1 MKYIVIKE
9 SNEIEQ
15 LYDQIENMEEISIDK
30 PLLQKLKQLD
40 KKLILFKDD
49 YFSVSYPKTILDR
62 LAILFYERTDSSKL
76 TKEEVLFEKRI
87 LSLHETEKFE
97 GTDEFINANKNIE
110 GFWEELIDYE
120 LYYFTAEKI
129 KDNQIL
135 KKLISNII
143 KNDGGKKNS
152 FFKKFYSDDDLLV
165 SIVNGNRINRGNI
178 RVVESLGEAYK
189 FFRNYNLL
197 DLIFEN
203 EPYLLSEYHIT
214 YLDFFIEE
222 KIELAR
228 YSGTSGYEDK
238 EKIYLSNI
246 LELRKCGFKTRFEHL
261 SEELEAN
268 KTNIFSSLLE
278 VYSQEA
284 YESGIFLNLY
294 KLIFC
299 TMMPSNEK
307 YLKNIFCR
315 LNEKKIDFF
324 NKEIIIDESFRGIK
338 TIAENFLCG
347 FVTKESNDVNKSFQ
361 DLEEYLGGKITFS
374 SEGLSYLIEKT
385 SILSIQFIKKYGSNE
400 KLEKAFLNNFLK
412 KKWSFLL
419 EDIFL
424 SNTEDRKILEI
435 GLTLFKR
442 GLLRDPTFINDNY
455 ETIYHDLTYYREYL
469 AENDV
474 RKEASYE
481 FDLLFCKHLISLEN
495 KTLLK
500 ALRFIDYNGKTL
512 LHNIAINQDVNF
524 LKKLLNNIKDR
535 KYSKLEQTFNLK
547 DYYSKFFY
555 EYLKDKDNIIAIKKL
570 LGIKIDDEDKKKQR
584 GNYEFLFS
592 TSLFDT
598 IFNFLNIENKEI
610 IKHTP
615 LMTLNNL
622 NISKVMDEELKAI
635 DSCGFLEKNA
645 INLKNVMKFT
655 DNVDDSSERALRK
668 HLNNILGNEAYKIL
682 NVVQRLGYSIIKNNS
697 KSEDIIN
704 IFSKLN
710 NDRYLTKIV
719 SVVVNILFP
728 VVSKNIYFDSEF
740 KTYKIKSDENCEG
753 INFIKKEDIINTF
766 TKLIYIDT
774 DKIRNDGFITLN
786 NFSDRVS
793 DMVLNKKEED
803 LLNLLSEISKIFYGE
818 DIVKLLKDLRK
829 IIIND
834 TKLYEYENKY
844 RNEKIILKNLE
855 KNMEINYD
863 LKTVTLSYD
872 SKISEADFVFLKSQG
887 YTIK

>member
-1 MKYIVIKE
+1 MKYIVIKDQ
-9 SNEIEQ
+9 SEIEHF
-15 LYDQIENMEEISIDK
+15 YNQIENIGEDSIDK
-30 PLLQKLKQLD
+30 LLLQQLKQLN
-40 KKLILFKDD
+40 KKFILLKDD
-49 YFSVSYPKTILDR
+49 YFSVSYPKTIYDCFVE
-62 LAILFYERTDSSKL
+62 LFYKRRKRGEL
-76 TKEEVLFEKRI
+76 TKEEEEEEEVLAKNI
-87 LSLHETEKFE
+87 SKLHVDENFKT
-97 GTDEFINANKNIE
+97 TDEFINANKNIE
-110 GFWEELIDYE
+110 GFWKELIDTE
-120 LYYFTAEKI
+120 LYYFTAK
-129 KDNQIL
+129 KMSNNGNL
-135 KKLISNII
+135 KKLISNVFE
-143 KNDGGKKNS
+143 NNEGKKSS
-152 FFKKFYSDDDLLV
+152 FFKKFYSDKGLTDERSTLV
-165 SIVNGNRINRGNI
+165 SLSNRG
-178 RVVESLGEAYK
+178 YK
-189 FFRNYNLL
+189 FFIKYDLL
-197 DLIFEN
+197 DLISEN
-203 EPYLLSEYHIT
+203 EEYLLKEYHTT

-222 KIELAR
+222 KIESAI
-228 YSGTSGYEDK
+228 YSNSSFMKNVDK
-238 EKIYLSNI
+238 EEVCLANI
-246 LELRKCGFKTRFEHL
+246 SKLKKYGFKTRFEHL
-261 SEELEAN
+261 SKELEAN
-268 KTNIFSSLLE
+268 KTDIFSSLLDI
-278 VYSQEA
+278 YSQET
-284 YESGIFLNLY
+284 YESGTFLNLY

-299 TMMPSNEK
+299 AMMPSNDK
-307 YLKNIFCR
+307 YLKSIFCR
-315 LNEKKIDFF
+315 LNEKKIDIF
-324 NKEIIIDESFRGIK
+324 NKEIIIEEPFRGIK
-338 TIAENFLCG
+338 TVAENFLCG
-347 FVTKESNDVNKSFQ
+347 FAAKESNDVNKSFQ
-361 DLEEYLGGKITFS
+361 NLEKYLDGKTTFS

-385 SILSIQFIKKYGSNE
+385 SILSIKFIKKYGSNE
-400 KLEKAFLNNFLK
+400 ELEKAFLNNFSK

-424 SNTEDRKILEI
+424 SNTDDRKILEI
-435 GLTLFKR
+435 GLTFFKR
-442 GLLRDPTFINDNY
+442 GLLRDPIFINNNY

-469 AENDV
+469 VENDV
-474 RKEASYE
+474 KREASYE

-598 IFNFLNIENKEI
+598 IFNFLNIESKEI

-635 DSCGFLEKNA
+635 DSSGFLEKNA
-645 INLKNVMKFT
+645 INLKSIMKFT

-719 SVVVNILFP
+719 SVVVNTIFP

-740 KTYKIKSDENCEG
+740 KAYKIKSDENSEG

-766 TKLIYIDT
+766 TKLIYINT
-774 DKIRNDGFITLN
+774 DNIRNDGFITLN
-786 NFSDRVS
+786 NFSDRGS
-793 DMVLNKKEED
+793 EMILNKKEED

-818 DIVKLLKDLRK
+818 DIVKLLKDLKK

-855 KNMEINYD
+855 KNMEIDYN
-863 LKTVTLSYD
+863 LKTATLSYG